1 MFSQESEPDLSDSE
15 MERLDSV
22 LAAACK
28 IAQSNKLDKKE
39 REQQVRN
46 FQMRCLELVDI
57 MATSETIPTHL
68 LQVPVLTQSAKLGY
82 FFMNHACTSTSAFSH
97 QDTLEPLILF
107 MDRNQKHEN
116 KLELK
121 NRAQRVFKN
130 VCKVKP
136 VCGHSPSSIY
146 VV

>member
-1 MFSQESEPDLSDSE
+1 MSDSE

-57 MATSETIPTHL
+57 MATSDTIPTHL
-68 LQVPVLTQSAKLGY
+68 LQVRVQTQSATLGCSCV
-82 FFMNHACTSTSAFSH
+82 HLRLLLLTR
-97 QDTLEPLILF
+97 TLWSL
-107 MDRNQKHEN
+107 
-116 KLELK
+116 
-121 NRAQRVFKN
+121 
-130 VCKVKP
+130 
-136 VCGHSPSSIY
+136 
-146 VV
+146 